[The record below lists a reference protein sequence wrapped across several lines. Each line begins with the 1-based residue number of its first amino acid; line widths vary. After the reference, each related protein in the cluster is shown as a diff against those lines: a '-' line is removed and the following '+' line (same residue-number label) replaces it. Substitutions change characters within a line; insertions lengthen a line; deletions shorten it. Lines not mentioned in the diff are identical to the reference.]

1 MVVTNDMPV
10 KQRKQF
16 PASSSNMANKC
27 LLLTAIHQSISWRS
41 EWQI

>member
-1 MVVTNDMPV
+1 MFVTNDMPV

-16 PASSSNMANKC
+16 PASSKMANKC
-27 LLLTAIHQSISWRS
+27 LLLTAIHQSKSCWS